1 MLILTM
7 LAILSD
13 FQVSSGEKER
23 REVRRESREGAGGGG
38 GGDARPTRDPPVVC
52 SSPPLDEDVSWLG
65 VSCSRLGF
73 GVATVGVGV
82 SSGSSAVHGTE
93 NENL

>member
-1 MLILTM
+1 M

-38 GGDARPTRDPPVVC
+38 GGDARPPRDPPVVC
-52 SSPPLDEDVSWLG
+52 SSPHPLDEDVSWLG